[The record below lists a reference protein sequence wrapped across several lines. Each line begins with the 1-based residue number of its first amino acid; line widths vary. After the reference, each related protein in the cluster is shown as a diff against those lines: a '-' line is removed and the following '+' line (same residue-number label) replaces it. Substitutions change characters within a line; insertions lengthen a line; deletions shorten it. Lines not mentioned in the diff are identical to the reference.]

1 MACIRKFLYN
11 AGRSWLYI
19 TKSREPSLQVPRIL
33 HMFFRKSSGG
43 FASYSSVAGL
53 KPNAPPSFHSRAS
66 IDVATDGWL
75 AACASRRR
83 TVVWDQLGP
92 NVQFY
97 LASTIDHLV
106 ALE

>member
-1 MACIRKFLYN
+1 MQGEVGFILRN
-11 AGRSWLYI
+11 
-19 TKSREPSLQVPRIL
+19 SREPSLQVPRIL

-43 FASYSSVAGL
+43 LASYSFVAGL
-53 KPNAPPSFHSRAS
+53 KPNAPPSFHSCAS